1 MHRHAFECP
10 VCQGE
15 QSILLPDGDASAT
28 SSCRECHSALEFLP
42 DGDAV
47 KVVPAGP
54 AAPAGTRRP
63 PARRPG
69 AAGDS
74 PGAPATDT
82 APPAVPNDYPPYRG
96 PPLRAQPTAGGTLAI
111 ALLILAASL
120 TGLATAWGIHVMP
133 EEYDGRQQV
142 RITVEVA
149 NTTGPL
155 ANVTLLVDDVLA
167 NLTASA
173 PGTYTTVVSS
183 GMRTLE
189 VAARGHRNATSEVFV
204 PEQDPDMEPTAG
216 VNLFSFTLLE
226 GEGSATEQEQPV
238 QGLWRSMFAWCP
250 FLMLAFSL
258 IGLGGA
264 WAAWQRTSFL
274 AAQLGALF
282 SALALGFLLVGPLLG
297 FTALVLLQRQKHA
310 FSFKTGEHPPP

>member
-1 MHRHAFECP
+1 MRRHAFKCP

-15 QSILLPDGDASAT
+15 QSVLLPDDDTSAT
-28 SSCRECHSALEFLP
+28 SSCRECRSKLEFLP
-42 DGDAV
+42 DSDAV

-54 AAPAGTRRP
+54 PAPAGTRRP
-63 PARRPG
+63 PAQRSG
-69 AAGDS
+69 TAGES
-74 PGAPATDT
+74 PAAPAT
-82 APPAVPNDYPPYRG
+82 VPDDYPRYRG
-96 PPLRAQPTAGGTLAI
+96 PQLREQSKAGGTLAI

-120 TGLATAWGIHVMP
+120 TGLATAWGIHAMP
-133 EEYDGRQQV
+133 EEYDGRQEI

-155 ANVTLLVDDVLA
+155 ANVTLLVDGAPV
-167 NLTASA
+167 NLTAGA
-173 PGTYTTVVSS
+173 PGIYTTMVSS
-183 GMRTLE
+183 GMRSLE
-189 VAARGHRNATSEVFV
+189 VAAAGHRNATSEVFIA
-204 PEQDPDMEPTAG
+204 EQDPGMDPTAG

-226 GEGSATEQEQPV
+226 GKGGATEQEQPV
-238 QGLWRSMFAWCP
+238 QGLWRGMFSWCP

-274 AAQLGALF
+274 AAQVGALF
-282 SALALGFLLVGPLLG
+282 SALALGFLLVGPVLG
-297 FTALVLLQRQKHA
+297 LIALILLQRQKHA